1 MPEPHPWPQA
11 SDSSEKQKGIV
22 RYHERFD
29 TLFFICLS
37 VGFTFLSVHCLRN
50 WQEETQL
57 SKRGILI
64 SGVITDR
71 QKTDCG
77 GNTCHLVSYR
87 FSPSVPKVNTQFRRK
102 EDVDGF
108 IYNALE
114 GKRFVDVRF
123 LPEDP
128 RVSRLELAGFRSLR
142 SAFAVVFS
150 IVVLAILLWGLALD
164 YFRHR

>member
-1 MPEPHPWPQA
+1 M
-11 SDSSEKQKGIV
+11 
-22 RYHERFD
+22 
-29 TLFFICLS
+29 S

-71 QKTDCG
+71 QKTDCAG
-77 GNTCHLVSYR
+77 FTCHFVSYR
-87 FSPSVPKVNTQFRRK
+87 FSPSVPKVNTQFRR
-102 EDVDGF
+102 EESVDGF
-108 IYNALE
+108 VYNVLE
-114 GKRFVDVRF
+114 GIRFVDVRF

-128 RVSRLELAGFRSLR
+128 RVSRLEVAGFRSLR

-150 IVVLAILLWGLALD
+150 IVLLAINLWGLALT
-164 YFRHR
+164 YFRYR

>member
-22 RYHERFD
+22 RYRDRFD
-29 TLFFICLS
+29 TLFLICLS

-50 WQEETQL
+50 WHEETQL

-64 SGVITDR
+64 SAVITDR

-77 GNTCHLVSYR
+77 GITCHLVSYR
-87 FSPSVPKVNTQFRRK
+87 LSPSVPKVNTQFRRT
-102 EDVDGF
+102 ESVDGF
-108 IYNALE
+108 VYNALE
-114 GKRFVDVRF
+114 DVRFVDVRF
-123 LPEDP
+123 LPENP
-128 RVSRLELAGFRSLR
+128 RVSRLEVAGFRSLR
-142 SAFAVVFS
+142 HAFAVVFS
-150 IVVLAILLWGLALD
+150 IVVLAILLWVLALD